1 MIEYKCEKCGKLF
14 MHKHNYLHHIQK
26 KKPCN
31 PFFIDKSNEPIT
43 QIEIPEAPTYEIYN
57 PLLIYS
63 NCVYCNEIFSSNS
76 VRNRH
81 MEQSCKLRKRYNE
94 LINMYDK
101 ELENLE
107 AENKFLKTTY
117 ANLFGEKYLFPFGLE
132 KFRRINH
139 KHIQNII
146 KEPISG
152 MLQFIQDYHFNSKRI
167 QFQNIRIT
175 IFNYIEVYN
184 GKQWEIRDINM
195 VIEQLLTIYR
205 DTIEFTVDKINLP
218 GEQYIVFSENLESLF
233 RNPDDESS
241 KYKRIVYE
249 LKFIIET
256 KLKY

>member
-14 MHKHNYLHHIQK
+14 MHKHNFLHHAQK

-31 PFFIDKSNEPIT
+31 PFFTEKHYEPLPST
-43 QIEIPEAPTYEIYN
+43 PEVPTYKIYN

-63 NCVYCNEIFSSNS
+63 NCIYCNEVFSSNS
-76 VRNRH
+76 ARNRH
-81 MEQSCKLRKRYNE
+81 MEQACKLKKRYTE
-94 LINMYDK
+94 LIKMYDK

-107 AENKFLKTTY
+107 AENRFLKTTY
-117 ANLFGEKYLFPFGLE
+117 SNLFGEKYLFPFGLE

-152 MLQFIQDYHFNSKRI
+152 MLQFIQDYHFNPKRI
-167 QFQNIRIT
+167 QFHNIRISK
-175 IFNYIEVYN
+175 FNHIEVYN
-184 GKQWEIRDINM
+184 GKQWEIADIDRI
-195 VIEQLLTIYR
+195 IEQILTIYR

-218 GEQYIVFSENLESLF
+218 GEQYVVFTSNLESLF
-233 RNPDDESS
+233 TNPNEESS
-241 KYKRIVYE
+241 KYKRLVHE